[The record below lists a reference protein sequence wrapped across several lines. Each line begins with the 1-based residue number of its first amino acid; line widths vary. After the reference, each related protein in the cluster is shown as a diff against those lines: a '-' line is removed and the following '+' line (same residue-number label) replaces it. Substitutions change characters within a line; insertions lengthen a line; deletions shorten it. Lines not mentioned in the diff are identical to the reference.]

1 MHKLIEFVCD
11 ELEELERKVAKEG
24 KLSRSDLDDVM
35 KLAKVKKNLLE
46 AEMLSEESEYS
57 NAMSRY
63 SRRGS
68 YADRSYADGSYA
80 DMSYADDGREDF
92 VRPDG
97 SYRYATPDAAS
108 YARGRRGNVR
118 RDAMGRYSRSGD
130 ISEDLEKL
138 MNKTDDERVKD
149 EIRRLMERM

>member
-1 MHKLIEFVCD
+1 MHKLMEFVCD
-11 ELEELERKVAKEG
+11 ELEEMDRKVAKEG
-24 KLSRSDLDDVM
+24 KLSRTELEDV
-35 KLAKVKKNLLE
+35 KNLTDVKKNILKID
-46 AEMLSEESEYS
+46 MLSDESEYS
-57 NAMSRY
+57 NAMGGY

-68 YADRSYADGSYA
+68 YTDRSYA
-80 DMSYADDGREDF
+80 DMSYADEGRGDF

-97 SYRYATPDAAS
+97 SYRYPTPEAS

-149 EIRRLMERM
+149 EIRRLMDRL

>member
-1 MHKLIEFVCD
+1 MHNLYKLKENIIK
-11 ELEELERKVAKEG
+11 ELEELGGQSLTKSSLEDIDKLAHAGKNVAKIIECC
-24 KLSRSDLDDVM
+24 
-35 KLAKVKKNLLE
+35 
-46 AEMLSEESEYS
+46 EEEEYS
-57 NAMSRY
+57 NAMGGY
-63 SRRGS
+63 SRR
-68 YADRSYADGSYA
+68 GSYA
-80 DMSYADDGREDF
+80 DMSYADDGRGDF

-97 SYRYATPDAAS
+97 SYRYATPEAS

>member
-1 MHKLIEFVCD
+1 MHNLYKLKENIVK
-11 ELEELERKVAKEG
+11 ELEELGGQSLTKSNLEDIDKLAHAGKNVAKIIECC
-24 KLSRSDLDDVM
+24 
-35 KLAKVKKNLLE
+35 
-46 AEMLSEESEYS
+46 EEEEYS
-57 NAMSRY
+57 NAMGGY
-63 SRRGS
+63 SRR
-68 YADRSYADGSYA
+68 GSYA
-80 DMSYADDGREDF
+80 DMSYADDGRGDF

-97 SYRYATPDAAS
+97 SYRYATPEAS

-149 EIRRLMERM
+149 ELRRLMDRM

>member
-1 MHKLIEFVCD
+1 MHDLYKLKDNLVK
-11 ELEELERKVAKEG
+11 ELEELGGQNLTKSNLEDIDKLAHAGKNVAKIIECC
-24 KLSRSDLDDVM
+24 
-35 KLAKVKKNLLE
+35 
-46 AEMLSEESEYS
+46 EEEEYS
-57 NAMSRY
+57 NAMGGY

-80 DMSYADDGREDF
+80 DMSYADDGRRDF

-97 SYRYATPDAAS
+97 SYRYATPEAS
-108 YARGRRGNVR
+108 YARGRRGNVK
-118 RDAMGRYSRSGD
+118 RDSMGRYSRSGD

-149 EIRRLMERM
+149 EIRRLMDRM

>member
-1 MHKLIEFVCD
+1 MHNLYKLKENIVK
-11 ELEELERKVAKEG
+11 ELEELGGQSLTKSSLEDIDKLAHAGKNVAKIIECC
-24 KLSRSDLDDVM
+24 
-35 KLAKVKKNLLE
+35 
-46 AEMLSEESEYS
+46 EEEEYS
-57 NAMSRY
+57 NAMG
-63 SRRGS
+63 GS
-68 YADRSYADGSYA
+68 YGMGRSYA
-80 DMSYADDGREDF
+80 DMSYADDGRGDF

-97 SYRYATPDAAS
+97 SYRYATPEAS

>member
-1 MHKLIEFVCD
+1 MHNLYKLKENIVK
-11 ELEELERKVAKEG
+11 ELEELGGQNLTKSNLEDIDKLAHAGKNVAKIIECC
-24 KLSRSDLDDVM
+24 
-35 KLAKVKKNLLE
+35 
-46 AEMLSEESEYS
+46 EEEEYS
-57 NAMSRY
+57 KAMGGY

-80 DMSYADDGREDF
+80 DMSYADDGRGDF

-97 SYRYATPDAAS
+97 SYRYATPEAS
-108 YARGRRGNVR
+108 YARGRRGNVK

-149 EIRRLMERM
+149 EIRRLMDRM

>member
-1 MHKLIEFVCD
+1 MHNLYKLKDNIIK
-11 ELEELERKVAKEG
+11 ELEELGGQSLTKSSLEDIDKLAHAGKNVAKIIECC
-24 KLSRSDLDDVM
+24 
-35 KLAKVKKNLLE
+35 
-46 AEMLSEESEYS
+46 EEEEYS
-57 NAMSRY
+57 NAMGGY
-63 SRRGS
+63 SRR
-68 YADRSYADGSYA
+68 GSYA
-80 DMSYADDGREDF
+80 DMSYADDGRGDF

-97 SYRYATPDAAS
+97 SYRYATPEAS

-130 ISEDLEKL
+130 ISEDLERL

>member
-1 MHKLIEFVCD
+1 MHNLYKLKENIVK
-11 ELEELERKVAKEG
+11 ELEELGGQSLTKSNLE
-24 KLSRSDLDDVM
+24 DID
-35 KLAKVKKNLLE
+35 KLAHAGKNIAKIIE
-46 AEMLSEESEYS
+46 CCEEEEYS
-57 NAMSRY
+57 NAMGGY
-63 SRRGS
+63 SRR
-68 YADRSYADGSYA
+68 GSYA
-80 DMSYADDGREDF
+80 DMSYADDGRGDF

-97 SYRYATPDAAS
+97 SYRYATPEAS

>member
-24 KLSRSDLDDVM
+24 KLSKSDLDDVM

-80 DMSYADDGREDF
+80 DMSYADDGRGDF

-97 SYRYATPDAAS
+97 SYRYATPEAS

>member
-1 MHKLIEFVCD
+1 MHNLYKLKENIVK
-11 ELEELERKVAKEG
+11 ELEELGGQSLTKSNLEDIDKLAHAGKNVAKIIECC
-24 KLSRSDLDDVM
+24 
-35 KLAKVKKNLLE
+35 
-46 AEMLSEESEYS
+46 EEEEYS
-57 NAMSRY
+57 NAMGGY
-63 SRRGS
+63 SRR
-68 YADRSYADGSYA
+68 GSYA
-80 DMSYADDGREDF
+80 DMSYADDGRGDF

-97 SYRYATPDAAS
+97 SYRYATPEAS

-118 RDAMGRYSRSGD
+118 RDAMGRYSRGGD

>member
-1 MHKLIEFVCD
+1 MHNLYKLKENIIK
-11 ELEELERKVAKEG
+11 ELEELGGQNLTKSSLEDIDKLAHAGKNVAKIIECC
-24 KLSRSDLDDVM
+24 
-35 KLAKVKKNLLE
+35 
-46 AEMLSEESEYS
+46 EEEEYS
-57 NAMSRY
+57 NAMGGY
-63 SRRGS
+63 SRR
-68 YADRSYADGSYA
+68 GSYA
-80 DMSYADDGREDF
+80 DMSYADDGRGDF

-97 SYRYATPDAAS
+97 SYRYATPEAS

>member
-1 MHKLIEFVCD
+1 MHKLMEFVCG
-11 ELEELERKVAKEG
+11 ELEELEHKVAKEG
-24 KLSRSDLDDVM
+24 KLSRTELEDV
-35 KLAKVKKNLLE
+35 KNLTEVKKNILK
-46 AEMLSEESEYS
+46 AEMLSEQSEYS
-57 NAMSRY
+57 GAMSGY

-80 DMSYADDGREDF
+80 DMSYADDGRGDF

-97 SYRYATPDAAS
+97 SYRYATPEAS

>member
-1 MHKLIEFVCD
+1 MHNLYKLKENIIK
-11 ELEELERKVAKEG
+11 ELEELGGQSLTKSSLE
-24 KLSRSDLDDVM
+24 DID
-35 KLAKVKKNLLE
+35 KLAHAGKNIAKIIE
-46 AEMLSEESEYS
+46 CCEEEEYS
-57 NAMSRY
+57 NAMGGY
-63 SRRGS
+63 SRR
-68 YADRSYADGSYA
+68 GSYA
-80 DMSYADDGREDF
+80 DMSYADDGRGDF

-97 SYRYATPDAAS
+97 SYRYATPEAS